1 MGPGLQNNLGN
12 EIFNF
17 ILTGYARECK
27 GLVFSAGSNRYKF
40 LISDIDPGLYPIP
53 YVATLLACFCFCLAA
68 LDAGCDA
75 TRPQR
80 TGMPDPTMGGVE
92 PKQSAALNTQF
103 ILVAM
108 ACWAVP
114 VAIIMIIVC
123 LSMPMRGPDA
133 SLRVRMRKR
142 EPQST
147 QPSDGRRHVTLS
159 PIKPD

>member
-1 MGPGLQNNLGN
+1 MHRARCFSRIEPLQVL
-12 EIFNF
+12 
-17 ILTGYARECK
+17 L
-27 GLVFSAGSNRYKF
+27 
-40 LISDIDPGLYPIP
+40 SDIDPGLYPTTARRDAARP
-53 YVATLLACFCFCLAA
+53 RPTRFCFCLAA